1 MKKEIIIDI
10 CDIQIHLSQKLIVK
24 IIFLQIQRINAI
36 SAAEFLNWLRDSRN
50 NNFLFARV
58 AKMNYLR

>member
-50 NNFLFARV
+50 SNFLFARV